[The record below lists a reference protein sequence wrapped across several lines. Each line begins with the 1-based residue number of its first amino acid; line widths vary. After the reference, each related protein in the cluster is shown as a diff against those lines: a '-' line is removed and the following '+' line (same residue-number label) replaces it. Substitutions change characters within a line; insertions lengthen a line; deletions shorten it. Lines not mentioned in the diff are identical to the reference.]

1 MLKHSEDLIGA
12 DEEGDNAENQ
22 ETLIKRMQAQ
32 NRYIISVLLAERRA
46 FLTKSVVHLEGTLL
60 NKRILRNNLR

>member
-1 MLKHSEDLIGA
+1 MLKHSEDLISA

-32 NRYIISVLLAERRA
+32 NRYIISVLLAELRA
-46 FLTKSVVHLEGTLL
+46 F
-60 NKRILRNNLR
+60 